1 MSKFEEKI
9 KDLTNSDQSTISSKR
24 SWNRVDAAFQ
34 VKIAKIK
41 AELVEAKLNFEE
53 TKTKLELAKINNGK
67 PVSNG
72 EFYIMELIRIKND
85 LIDLENKITELDS
98 TLTFLGETRDELI

>member
-9 KDLTNSDQSTISSKR
+9 KDLTNSDQATINIKK
-24 SWNRVDAAFQ
+24 SWNIIDAAFQ
-34 VKIAKIK
+34 IKIAKVK

-72 EFYIMELIRIKND
+72 ELYIMELIRIKND

-98 TLTFLGETRDELI
+98 TLKFLGETHDELL